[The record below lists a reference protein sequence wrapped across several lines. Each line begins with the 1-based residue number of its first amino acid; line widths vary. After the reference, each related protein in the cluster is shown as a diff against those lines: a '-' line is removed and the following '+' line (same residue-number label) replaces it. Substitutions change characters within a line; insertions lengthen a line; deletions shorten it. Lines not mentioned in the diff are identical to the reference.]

1 MKIIKK
7 EVKMSE
13 LKNVA
18 SEILE
23 ILNKRRE
30 ELELTFV
37 EDTHTYYM
45 KDVDGVVKDT
55 FPSVSKVIKYFY
67 DEFDSE
73 GISFRKANGDLEV
86 QKQLLNE
93 WKAAGEYA
101 TNMGSRVHYL
111 LEKKSLELFGID
123 KEVRQP
129 LFDCDF
135 TQILKGDSMIVSG
148 TKFLETMKE
157 RGAWLL
163 DTEMVLG
170 DPELGYVGQPDKMWL
185 IENKDKTEI
194 GLICTDYKTNKPKN
208 FDENHFTTRMKP
220 PFQKHPNNAL
230 GHYFTQLPF
239 YGKLLLKMLKGTK
252 YENIKL
258 FGCIIVLVKDD
269 GTFEEFR
276 VPKEVITTILEMDM
290 KKYLKN

>member
-1 MKIIKK
+1 MIK
-7 EVKMSE
+7 

-18 SEILE
+18 TEILD
-23 ILNKRRE
+23 ILEKRRQ

-37 EDTHTYYM
+37 EDTHIYFM
-45 KDVDGVVKDT
+45 KDKDGVVKDN

-73 GISFRKANGDLEV
+73 GISLRKANGDLEV
-86 QKQLLNE
+86 QKQLLDE
-93 WKAAGEYA
+93 WVAAGEYA

-135 TQILKGDSMIVSG
+135 TQILKGDSMVSSG

-163 DTEMVLG
+163 DTEIVLG
-170 DPELGYVGQPDKMWL
+170 DPEMGYVGQPDKMWL

-208 FDENHFTTRMKP
+208 FEENHFTTRMKY

-239 YGKLLLKMLKGTK
+239 YGKLLLKMLQGTK
-252 YENIKL
+252 YENMKL
-258 FGCIIVLVKDD
+258 FGCIVVLVKED

-276 VPKEVITTILEMDM
+276 VPKEVQQTILDMDM
-290 KKYLKN
+290 KKYLTKK

>member
-1 MKIIKK
+1 MNK
-7 EVKMSE
+7 

-18 SEILE
+18 TEILE
-23 ILNKRRE
+23 ILEKRRE
-30 ELELTFV
+30 ELELTFI
-37 EDTHTYYM
+37 EDTHTYFM
-45 KDVDGVVKDT
+45 KDKDGVVKDN

-73 GISFRKANGDLEV
+73 GISLRKANGDLEV
-86 QKQLLNE
+86 QKQLLDE
-93 WKAAGEYA
+93 WAAAGEYA

-135 TQILKGDSMIVSG
+135 TQILKGDSMVSSG

-157 RGAWLL
+157 RGSWLL

-170 DPELGYVGQPDKMWL
+170 DPDLGYVGQPDKMWL

-208 FDENHFTTRMKP
+208 FEETHFTTRMKY

-239 YGKLLLKMLKGTK
+239 YGKLLLKMLQGTK

-276 VPKEVITTILEMDM
+276 VPKDVITTILDMDM
-290 KKYLKN
+290 SKYLKK

>member
-1 MKIIKK
+1 MNK
-7 EVKMSE
+7 E

-18 SEILE
+18 TEILG
-23 ILNKRRE
+23 ILEKRRQ

-37 EDTHTYYM
+37 EETHTYYM

-73 GISFRKANGDLEV
+73 GISLRKAQGDLEV
-86 QKQLLNE
+86 QKQLLDE
-93 WKAAGEYA
+93 WKAAGDYA

-111 LEKKSLELFGID
+111 LEKKSLELFGIE

-129 LFDCDF
+129 VFDCDF

-157 RGAWLL
+157 RGALLL

-170 DPELGYVGQPDKMWL
+170 SPELGYVGQPDKMWL
-185 IENKDKTEI
+185 IENKDKTEV

-208 FDENHFTTRMKP
+208 FEENHFTTRMKY

-239 YGKLLLKMLKGTK
+239 YGKLLLNMLQGTK
-252 YENIKL
+252 YENTKL
-258 FGCIIVLVKDD
+258 FGCIVVLVKED

-276 VPKEVITTILEMDM
+276 VPKEVQQTILEMDM
-290 KKYLKN
+290 SKYLTKI